1 MKNFLL
7 LIFIWILTFLPL
19 KECIAQSDHLESSNS
34 IFDIYDFQFEYYS
47 YVRNILFD
55 GMTDMPEIRFL
66 ALPSFSP
73 EYVVSIEKDE
83 DENHYLVYHIGKESI
98 WYSEKKDKIK
108 VEKVKR
114 EIGSESAALIKEL
127 FIEALKDTR
136 QVEGMNQGLD
146 GVNYFFSVSDWGPKT
161 GTIWSPD
168 DGTNMRELVNIGN
181 ELISIIKKS
190 PKGEQINFQPAY
202 ITRIKKLIER
212 IK

>member
-1 MKNFLL
+1 MKQFLL
-7 LIFIWILTFLPL
+7 LIFIGALTFLPL

-47 YVRNILFD
+47 HVRNILFD

-66 ALPSFSP
+66 VLPSFSP
-73 EYVVSIEKDE
+73 EYVVSVEKDE
-83 DENHYLVYHIGKESI
+83 DDNHYLVYHIGKESI

-108 VEKVKR
+108 VEKLKR
-114 EIGSESAALIKEL
+114 EIGSESAELIKEL

-136 QVEGMNQGLD
+136 QVEGMSQGLD
-146 GVNYFFSVSDWGPKT
+146 GVNYYFSVNDWGPKT

-202 ITRIKKLIER
+202 KTRIKNLIEK